1 MIFKKSRLFQIYLIS
16 FSLLILAFIISGF
29 NKGFDVTD
37 EGLYLLLLNPFQE
50 NHAGTY
56 HYDLF
61 FKLFYQL
68 TGFEFGI
75 VGSRV
80 LRLLSY
86 FIAALSLT
94 FFWKNLHRK
103 QELDR
108 EQGLI
113 FLVAIFS
120 GYAFLPPSLSYNS
133 LSVALACLWL
143 SMISYK
149 TIHLSRVLI
158 LGFILALL
166 IYVKITAAFCLL
178 ILSLILL
185 GYKRQLNW
193 KVIFGLLFPF
203 LLLEG
208 IFNLS
213 IGVSI
218 ISRIQESWE
227 MMDSRSDY
235 QLGLLIKNN
244 LVGVFWILLVAIPAY
259 LISKLNSSY
268 TSFLLAIPI
277 VIIGIV
283 FYITLITD
291 EWSHIFMLITAALIA
306 FLVGRFDWKS
316 IAKEQHLLLF
326 FVLILPFAL
335 HMGSNVYWLRLGIHY
350 WVFWIIALM
359 FLIGPD
365 AFKIAQLKF
374 AVPIIS
380 LLLVFN
386 GIWWKPFGSELLW
399 NFNSKWE
406 YKPGRYILL
415 SQEMHEILSDVKP
428 KLAEI
433 PDSEMI
439 AVYRNP
445 GWMYLLNRQSPK
457 SPGIWD
463 QEQLKSLFPE
473 FPKGLRAIL
482 YFPYQELP
490 NFRPEEFVEKE
501 YSFAQGTLKL
511 ELRKQED

>member
-178 ILSLILL
+178 ILSLICL

-193 KVIFGLLFPF
+193 KIILSLSVPF
-203 LLLEG
+203 ILLEC
-208 IFNLS
+208 FFSLS
-213 IGVSI
+213 VGVSV
-218 ISRIQESWE
+218 ISRIQESWA

-235 QLGLLIKNN
+235 QWGHLFKIN
-244 LVGVFWILLVAIPAY
+244 LVGAFWILLVAIPAY
-259 LISKLNSSY
+259 LISKLKSSF
-268 TSFLLAIPI
+268 TSYLLAIPLG
-277 VIIGIV
+277 IIGVV
-283 FYITLITD
+283 FYITWITE

-306 FLVGRFDWKS
+306 FIVGRFDWKS
-316 IAKEQHLLLF
+316 ISKDQHLLLLL
-326 FVLILPFAL
+326 VLILPFAL

-350 WVFWIIALM
+350 WVFWLITLM
-359 FLIGPD
+359 FLVGPD
-365 AFKIAQLKF
+365 TDKISQIKV
-374 AVPIIS
+374 AVPIVS

-386 GIWWKPFGSELLW
+386 GIWWKPFGSESLW

-415 SQEMHEILSDVKP
+415 SREMHEILSDVKSM
-428 KLAEI
+428 LAEI

-445 GWMYLLNRQSPK
+445 GWMYLLNRQSPN

-463 QEQLKSLFPE
+463 QDQLKSLYPE
-473 FPKGLRAIL
+473 FPNGLRAIL

-490 NFRPEEFVEKE
+490 NFRPEEFIEKE